1 MTQTLYAE
9 DQSGNRHKVIQR
21 LEAPDDAGH
30 EARDHGAARFV
41 YTLDDGSPVR
51 RVDSDTFQIVGTGA
65 YISTVR
71 E

>member
-1 MTQTLYAE
+1 MTQILYAE

-21 LEAPDDAGH
+21 LQAQHGPDDTP
-30 EARDHGAARFV
+30 DHGAARIV
-41 YTLDDGSPVR
+41 YTLTDGTPVR
-51 RVDSDTFQIVGTGA
+51 RVDNDTFQIVGSGA

>member
-21 LEAPDDAGH
+21 LEPPHEAGH
-30 EARDHGAARFV
+30 DAAGQGSGRVV
-41 YTLDDGSPVR
+41 YALDDGTPVR
-51 RVDSDTFQIVGTGA
+51 RVDSDTFQIIGTGA

-71 E
+71 D

>member
-21 LEAPDDAGH
+21 LEPPHDDGH
-30 EARDHGAARFV
+30 ASDHGASRLV
-41 YTLDDGSPVR
+41 YALDDGTPVR
-51 RVDSDTFQIVGTGA
+51 RVDNDTFQIIGSGA

>member
-21 LEAPDDAGH
+21 VEAPHDSGH
-30 EARDHGAARFV
+30 GVPDHGAARIV
-41 YTLDDGSPVR
+41 YALDDGTPVR
-51 RVDSDTFQIVGTGA
+51 RVDNDTFQIVGTGA
-65 YISTVR
+65 YISTIR